1 MHLFIKDIF
10 LVPLI
15 LEQHFLVNKNL
26 DIIFNVKSTAAV
38 AAANY
43 ISWFSELFG
52 ILVQATST
60 ISKME
65 GGEFAFTIFEGI
77 NVASLVFSF
86 FKTLKANF
94 EIWK

>member
-1 MHLFIKDIF
+1 MKITGAQQSLA
-10 LVPLI
+10 
-15 LEQHFLVNKNL
+15 NKNV
-26 DIIFNVKSTAAV
+26 DIIFNVKSTAAS

-52 ILVQATST
+52 ILVQVTST
-60 ISKME
+60 ISKMG
-65 GGEFAFTIFEGI
+65 GGECVFTIFEGI